1 MILVTCFGTYSFLVM
16 YLDYKKRVLSNL
28 NIYIGDVFGSQ
39 CYMSDMIG
47 IALYFCDVCG
57 LPKKASEI
65 FEALIVS
72 DVNEAA
78 ISIIMMLS
86 NCNYS

>member
-1 MILVTCFGTYSFLVM
+1 
-16 YLDYKKRVLSNL
+16 VLSNP

-39 CYMSDMIG
+39 FYISDVIG

-57 LPKKASEI
+57 LPKKASDLI
-65 FEALIVS
+65 EALIVS

-78 ISIIMMLS
+78 ISVIMMLS
-86 NCNYS
+86 DCNYS